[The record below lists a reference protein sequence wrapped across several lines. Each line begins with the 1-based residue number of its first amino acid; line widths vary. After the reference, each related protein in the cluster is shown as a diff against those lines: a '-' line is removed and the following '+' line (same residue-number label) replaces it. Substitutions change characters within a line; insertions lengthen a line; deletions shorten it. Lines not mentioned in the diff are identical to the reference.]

1 MCACYNPWKQ
11 HRVICTQNLVVY
23 QMNEIY
29 ASLFIIIGLSIV
41 QITLVLSLGLDC
53 FGEAESYQAERKK
66 QNYPQSSYQN
76 LWYPINLQW

>member
-1 MCACYNPWKQ
+1 
-11 HRVICTQNLVVY
+11 
-23 QMNEIY
+23 MNEIY